1 MHQFPVHTELAD
13 GSISDNYYNR
23 IKPRCS
29 LPPVI
34 GSNTSFIDNDN
45 KTQTRSAR
53 PPHVRVSCCVYN
65 IYQMIQLLTATNSMR
80 NPHENHS
87 QIVFDNGVR
96 VGGFIIFI
104 AGVGKTETWVET

>member
-23 IKPRCS
+23 IKPTCS

-53 PPHVRVSCCVYN
+53 PPHVRVSCLC
-65 IYQMIQLLTATNSMR
+65 IQYLPNDPAAKGSEFSAEPTCDSQ
-80 NPHENHS
+80 PHS
-87 QIVFDNGVR
+87 VR
-96 VGGFIIFI
+96 QRS
-104 AGVGKTETWVET
+104 